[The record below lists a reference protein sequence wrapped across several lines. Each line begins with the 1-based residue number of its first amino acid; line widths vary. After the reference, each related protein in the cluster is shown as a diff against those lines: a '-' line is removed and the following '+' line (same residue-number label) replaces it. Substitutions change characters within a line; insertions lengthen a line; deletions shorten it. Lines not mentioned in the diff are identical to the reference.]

1 MALMSPRLALLP
13 FLVLCLALAACG
25 GGTGPAATPSPSSP
39 AASEPASPG
48 EPALTPVP
56 GGSEASAPPDPG
68 GPSGAMTQTET
79 DWGRIW
85 DALPAGFPVLPG
97 SIPTDPIDGPASGAF
112 AVPAGPKEAADF
124 MQAAA
129 ETEGYSTEALSGPF
143 EDGSYVLDSLGESVD
158 CRVQTRLTP
167 LSGTTHMT
175 VLFGAGCPFQ

>member
-1 MALMSPRLALLP
+1 MSPRLPLLP
-13 FLVLCLALAACG
+13 LLALCLVLAACG
-25 GGTGPAATPSPSSP
+25 DVTGPIATPSPSSS
-39 AASEPASPG
+39 AASQPASPD

-68 GPSGAMTQTET
+68 GPSGAMTQTDT

-85 DALPAGFPVLPG
+85 DALPAGFPVFPG
-97 SIPTDPIDGPASGAF
+97 SILTDAIEGPASAAF
-112 AVPAGPKEAADF
+112 AVPAGAKEAADF

-129 ETEGYSTEALSGPF
+129 ETEGYSTVALSGPF

-175 VLFGAGCPFQ
+175 VLFGAGCPFE